1 MNTTFAFFQEAVEFI
16 QTAPIVIQT
25 VAGLIFL
32 FALFF
37 LLRFIVPGVWLW
49 FRLRGVARR
58 LRRLRKTEDRN
69 PATIFA
75 RSRTLSHLWTEYE
88 ETLHEQRAFDP
99 ETGTLKPAVLRST
112 VPAAMVFT
120 TETLVDSWLATEFF
134 KHLPGLF
141 TGIGIIGTFFG
152 LIHGLQAFKVS
163 EEAAVVRTSLEGLM
177 HGVSSAFVVSASAIA
192 AAMVV
197 TFIEKLLITGLYR
210 KVENI
215 TFELD
220 GMFESGAGEEY
231 LARLVKASEDA
242 ADQSKILKDALVTD
256 LERILSNLTEQQI
269 QAQTHGSQELAK
281 QFVESLTV
289 GLQAPLE
296 RIAESFQNT
305 SQGNSEA
312 VTKLLTDVLAG
323 FGQRLEELFGGQITG
338 INQLQQQTIQAL
350 QAAVVCLPP
359 RRLTPFGPA

>member
-1 MNTTFAFFQEAVEFI
+1 MNIMFVFLREAVEFI

-25 VAGLIFL
+25 VAAVILL
-32 FALFF
+32 FILFF
-37 LLRFIVPGVWLW
+37 LLRFVVPGVWIW
-49 FRLRGVARR
+49 FRLRGVVRR
-58 LRRLRKTEDRN
+58 LRHLRKTDDRN
-69 PATIFA
+69 PAPTFA

-88 ETLHEQRAFDP
+88 DTLHAQRAFDT

-120 TETLVDSWLATEFF
+120 TETLVDSRLATEFF

-141 TGIGIIGTFFG
+141 TGVGIIGTFFG
-152 LIHGLQAFKVS
+152 LIHGLQAFRVS
-163 EEAAVVRTSLEGLM
+163 EKAAVVRTSLEGLM
-177 HGVSSAFVVSASAIA
+177 HGVSAAFIVSASAIA

-242 ADQSKILKDALVTD
+242 ADQSKILKDALITD

-269 QAQTHGSQELAK
+269 RAQTQGSLELAK
-281 QFVESLTV
+281 QFAESLTV
-289 GLQAPLE
+289 GLQGPL
-296 RIAESFQNT
+296 ALVSGAKFK
-305 SQGNSEA
+305 S
-312 VTKLLTDVLAG
+312 TKG
-323 FGQRLEELFGGQITG
+323 
-338 INQLQQQTIQAL
+338 
-350 QAAVVCLPP
+350 
-359 RRLTPFGPA
+359 